1 METSIIYQL
10 KFKKEFFDDL
20 DKHKKSGQKKLLEKI
35 EHFLDELENHPTTG
49 TGKPEEL
56 KGYGDHSVYSRRI
69 DQKHRLVYEI
79 FEAEKVVKILA
90 CYGHF
95 EEN

>member
-1 METSIIYQL
+1 MENIKYYIEETDAFI
-10 KFKKEFFDDL
+10 EGVE
-20 DKHKKSGQKKLLEKI
+20 KHLRSGQKKHIVKI
-35 EHFLDELENHPTTG
+35 ASFLKELEQNPLTG

-56 KGYGDHSVYSRRI
+56 KGYGDRSVYSRRI

-79 FEAEKVVKILA
+79 FEVEKVVKILA
-90 CYGHF
+90 CYGHY